1 MSFLSQ
7 QSSTWKWQAQD
18 SDALWSHNVFKGLPS
33 PANWL
38 LNVTVSEEKHSTPSS
53 HCFWQAL
60 WVHCTEMRTYSI
72 PPSPHTSHSLL
83 LNQCMC
89 TDPAVEAKSSNNS
102 YRLRSN
108 RPIYAYI
115 MIRVHESNLLIMKWF
130 HFNHYSNHYFINYY
144 HRINV
149 LANQGHLYKGS
160 TFH

>member
-33 PANWL
+33 PAMTFDRDCVRKKTL
-38 LNVTVSEEKHSTPSS
+38 YTIKPLFLTSTLS
-53 HCFWQAL
+53 AL
-60 WVHCTEMRTYSI
+60 HWI